1 MNNGLLVDPHDDKAI
16 ADALLKLVADKNQWL
31 ECRRNGWRNIHLF
44 SWPEH
49 CRTYLTRVAACRM
62 RHPQWQTDTPGA
74 PDDDAEDSLWDSL
87 NDVNESALH
96 LSIDE
101 KISSNGSLSE
111 LDEGADA
118 ELPDQVKRILSKIKK
133 QAHPESQ
140 PGSTKPVGATSG
152 NTLNKYPL
160 LRRRRRLFVFA
171 LDCYN
176 ENGEPERKLVQVI
189 QEAFRAVRSDHQLS
203 RISGFAIS
211 TAMPLAE
218 TLNLLK
224 LGKIQAT
231 DFDALICGSGSE
243 VYYPGTVQC
252 VDSDG
257 RMQPDQDFAAHID
270 YRWAY
275 DGIKRTIAKLMNSQ
289 DGEGNQKAEVSENVV
304 EDVTASNDHC
314 ISFLIND
321 PKKVSQVLAFRT
333 SNAPMESWL
342 MGSFNLFIFSSQAKP
357 IDELRQKV
365 RMRGLRCHLM
375 YCRNSTRLQV
385 IPLLASRSQA
395 LRYDFFFINL

>member
-1 MNNGLLVDPHDDKAI
+1 MKFDNGFSYYLQALNNGLLVDPHDDRAI
-16 ADALLKLVADKNQWL
+16 ADALLKLVADKNQWV

-62 RHPQWQTDTPGA
+62 RHPLWQTDNPGA
-74 PDDDAEDSLWDSL
+74 PDDDAEESLWDSL
-87 NDVNESALH
+87 NDVHDSSLR

-101 KISSNGSLSE
+101 KISLNGSPE
-111 LDEGADA
+111 LDDDDA
-118 ELPDQVKRILSKIKK
+118 EDGLPDQVNRILNKIKK
-133 QAHPESQ
+133 QAHPKSQ
-140 PGSTKPVGATSG
+140 LGSMNPTLATSG
-152 NTLNKYPL
+152 HVLNKYPL

-189 QEAFRAVRSDHQLS
+189 QEVFRAVRSDHQLS

-211 TAMPLAE
+211 TAMPLSE

-224 LGKIQAT
+224 LGRIQAT
-231 DFDALICGSGSE
+231 DFDALICSSGSE

-252 VDSDG
+252 VDADG
-257 RMQPDQDFAAHID
+257 RMQPDQDFSTHID

-275 DGIKRTIAKLMNSQ
+275 DGVKRTIAKLMNSQ
-289 DGEGNQKAEVSENVV
+289 EDVA

-321 PKKVSQVLAFRT
+321 PKKVYIQQVLAIRT
-333 SNAPMESWL
+333 L
-342 MGSFNLFIFSSQAKP
+342 LF
-357 IDELRQKV
+357 
-365 RMRGLRCHLM
+365 
-375 YCRNSTRLQV
+375 T
-385 IPLLASRSQA
+385 
-395 LRYDFFFINL
+395 

>member
-1 MNNGLLVDPHDDKAI
+1 MKFDYGLSYYLQALNNGLLVDPHDDRAI
-16 ADALLKLVADKNQWL
+16 ADALLKLVADKNQWV

-62 RHPQWQTDTPGA
+62 RHPQWQTDNPGA
-74 PDDDAEDSLWDSL
+74 PDDDADDSLWDSL
-87 NDVNESALH
+87 NDVHDSSLR

-101 KISSNGSLSE
+101 KISLNGTPE
-111 LDEGADA
+111 LDDDDDSEDG
-118 ELPDQVKRILSKIKK
+118 LPDQVNRILNKIKK
-133 QAHPESQ
+133 QEHPESQ
-140 PGSTKPVGATSG
+140 LGSINPSLATSG
-152 NTLNKYPL
+152 NVLNKYPL

-189 QEAFRAVRSDHQLS
+189 QEVFRAVRSDHQLS
-203 RISGFAIS
+203 RISGFAVS
-211 TAMPLAE
+211 TAMPLSE

-231 DFDALICGSGSE
+231 DFDALICSSGSE
-243 VYYPGTVQC
+243 VYYPGTAQC
-252 VDSDG
+252 VDADG
-257 RMQPDQDFAAHID
+257 RMQPDQDFSTHID

-275 DGIKRTIAKLMNSQ
+275 DGVKRTIAKLMNSQ
-289 DGEGNQKAEVSENVV
+289 EDDVV

-321 PKKVSQVLAFRT
+321 PKKVYIQQVFAFR
-333 SNAPMESWL
+333 
-342 MGSFNLFIFSSQAKP
+342 
-357 IDELRQKV
+357 
-365 RMRGLRCHLM
+365 
-375 YCRNSTRLQV
+375 
-385 IPLLASRSQA
+385 IPL
-395 LRYDFFFINL
+395 FP